1 MIKLERPSKP
11 IELTK
16 TVEVTLTNEFKQTK
30 KAVWKKPYIKKALL
44 EMSNSKCAFCEM
56 KLGEESKYMEV
67 EHFHDKSTYPDEV
80 VQWDN
85 LLPSCKTC
93 NGTKSTHDTKV
104 SPIIEPSKIDPK
116 LHLGFKL
123 YRLKHLTDLGKN
135 TISVLNLNDTEK
147 RVLARFQIGEAI
159 QDRLEDIK
167 SLVND
172 YVSNVNTTVRRK
184 NLILKRL
191 KSLLRKGIKTA
202 PYSAIT
208 ATVILNETDFKVIK
222 NQLQNS
228 IPKLWDTE
236 LNGLEKQLQIVALQ
250 VLS

>member
-1 MIKLERPSKP
+1 MIQLQRPPKP
-11 IELTK
+11 IELTRA
-16 TVEVTLTNEFKQTK
+16 VEIALTQEFKDTK
-30 KAVWKKPYIKKALL
+30 KTVWKKPYIQKALM

-104 SPIIEPSKIDPK
+104 SPIVEPSKVDPK

-123 YRLKHLTDLGKN
+123 YRLRPLTELGKN

-147 RVLARFQIGEAI
+147 RVWARVQIGEAI
-159 QDRLEDIK
+159 QNRLEDIN
-167 SLVND
+167 SFVRD
-172 YVSNVNTTVRRK
+172 YVSNVNATTRRK
-184 NLILKRL
+184 NLIIRRL
-191 KSLLRKGIKTA
+191 KALLKKGTKTA
-202 PYSAIT
+202 SYSAIT
-208 ATVILNETDFKVIK
+208 ATIILNEMDFKAIK
-222 NQLQNS
+222 NQLQNCT
-228 IPKLWDTE
+228 PQLWDEE
-236 LNGLEKQLQIVALQ
+236 LNELEKKLQIVSLQ
-250 VLS
+250 LV